1 MPCRWPNAGRMQH
14 ALAIFPGVFE
24 ADGRW
29 RALIPRLAAVGLLE
43 VGPQALQNIVSVTA
57 GGQ

>member
-1 MPCRWPNAGRMQH
+1 MQH